1 MNIVIEDELRDQFK
15 EFMYTQLQPNILK
28 KLHLSTLE
36 LDNMPDDSKDK
47 SKFKFSLIKCF
58 SEWILEDTDESILS
72 ELTHH
77 NV

>member
-1 MNIVIEDELRDQFK
+1 
-15 EFMYTQLQPNILK
+15 MYTQLQPNILK

-36 LDNMPDDSKDK
+36 LDNMPDDNRDK
-47 SKFKFSLIKCF
+47 NKFKFSLIKCF